1 MIIFSVVVSSTGGV
15 GKSVQRGSED
25 GTFGKR
31 SVKTGFI
38 RETRTEMGNSGPR
51 KPYLLFVFNKND
63 LKPRFLGMENDCT
76 SQDSNSG
83 PQHWNSENHP
93 VGFL

>member
-1 MIIFSVVVSSTGGV
+1 MG
-15 GKSVQRGSED
+15 
-25 GTFGKR
+25 R
-31 SVKTGFI
+31 SVTGLSK
-38 RETRTEMGNSGPR
+38 RDKLVGTRIEMGNLGPW
-51 KPYLLFVFNKND
+51 KPYLLFVFNKNE
-63 LKPRFLGMENDCT
+63 LKPRFLGMEKDCT